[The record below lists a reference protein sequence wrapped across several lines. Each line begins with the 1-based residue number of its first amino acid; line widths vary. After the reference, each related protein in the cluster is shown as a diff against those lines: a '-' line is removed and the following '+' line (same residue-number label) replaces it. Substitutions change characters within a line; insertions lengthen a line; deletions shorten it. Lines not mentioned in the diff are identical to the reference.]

1 MALNLLAVIKQ
12 KRCGKIKGRVVADGR
27 KQRKFVPREDAA
39 SPTIKLESL
48 LMSLMID
55 AKENRDV
62 ATADIVGAYLLADMK
77 DNVIIKLT
85 GTSVGIM
92 CKANGKYKDFITTE
106 NKKEVIYLK
115 LDKALYGCV
124 QSALLW
130 YHTFTKELMS
140 QGFTLNMYDPC
151 IANKVIDGNQC
162 TVCWY
167 VDDTKI
173 SHKSKEVVDNIL
185 SSLESRFGKMSIK
198 RGKEHTFVGMNISF
212 LEGGKVKIVMN
223 DYIKECMEVYGEEK
237 IKNRKTPAGDDLFD
251 IDEKSDGL
259 NKENSDIFHHIVAKL
274 LFVSKRARID
284 IEPTVSFLCTRVAKS
299 TIQDWTKVGR
309 LLGYM
314 KNTIDLPRI
323 IGADRLDVILC

>member
-62 ATADIVGAYLLADMK
+62 ATADIVGAYPLVDMK
-77 DNVIIKLT
+77 DNVIVKLT
-85 GTSVGIM
+85 GNSVGIM
-92 CKANGKYKDFITTE
+92 CKANEKYKDFITTE

-140 QGFTLNMYDPC
+140 QGFTLNRYDSY
-151 IANKVIDGNQC
+151 IANKSNSWKSVHSLL
-162 TVCWY
+162 VC
-167 VDDTKI
+167 K
-173 SHKSKEVVDNIL
+173 
-185 SSLESRFGKMSIK
+185 
-198 RGKEHTFVGMNISF
+198 
-212 LEGGKVKIVMN
+212 
-223 DYIKECMEVYGEEK
+223 
-237 IKNRKTPAGDDLFD
+237 
-251 IDEKSDGL
+251 
-259 NKENSDIFHHIVAKL
+259 
-274 LFVSKRARID
+274 
-284 IEPTVSFLCTRVAKS
+284 
-299 TIQDWTKVGR
+299 
-309 LLGYM
+309 
-314 KNTIDLPRI
+314 
-323 IGADRLDVILC
+323 